1 MRTIGLMSGTSC
13 DGVDAL
19 LLELEHVDHRHAPR
33 VLGHVYHPF
42 PSALQEQLRAPEA
55 LQMPEISELG
65 YVLAQRYADAVREL
79 SQWSTAEVV
88 GMHGQTVWHRPPSQ
102 AGGGRSHTLQ
112 LGSSAVLAHALGL
125 PVVGDMRAADL
136 ALGGEGAPIAPLA
149 HWMFTPPEHA
159 GRLVVNV
166 GGIANVTL
174 VTERKDDVLASDVGP
189 GMMIT
194 DALARHVS
202 GGAQAYD
209 RDGELSAGGR
219 PVAAVVEQV
228 LSHPFFSRPLPR
240 STGRED
246 FGAAMVAAL
255 LERFSQVPAAD
266 LLASSLEATAR
277 AIVRAATEDLP
288 GVTELVLTGG
298 GARHPGLLARVREL
312 AVPRPLGTPLPVV
325 VHDDGPLA
333 PQHHE
338 PAAMAL
344 IAART
349 LHRLPSSLPQVTGA
363 RASAVLGHI
372 AWPTP

>member
-1 MRTIGLMSGTSC
+1 MRAIGLMSGTSC
-13 DGVDAL
+13 DGVDAI
-19 LLELEHVDHRHAPR
+19 LLELEHVDRRHAPR
-33 VLGHVYHPF
+33 VLGHVHHPF
-42 PSALQEQLRAPEA
+42 PDALQEQLRTPEA
-55 LQMPEISELG
+55 LRIPEISELG
-65 YVLAQRYADAVREL
+65 YLLAQRYADAVREL
-79 SQWSTAEVV
+79 PEWQSADVV

-102 AGGGRSHTLQ
+102 AGGRRSHTLQ
-112 LGSSAVLAHALGL
+112 LGSSATLAHALGL
-125 PVVGDMRAADL
+125 PVVGDMRAADI

-149 HWMFTPPEHA
+149 HWMFTPAEHV

-174 VTERKDDVLASDVGP
+174 VTESQGDVLASDVGP

-209 RDGELSAGGR
+209 HDGALSAGGR
-219 PVAAVVEQV
+219 PIAAMVDEI
-228 LSHPFFSRPLPR
+228 LAHPFFSRPVPR

-246 FGAAMVAAL
+246 FGAATLAAL
-255 LERFSQVPAAD
+255 LERHAKASAAD

-277 AIVRAATEDLP
+277 AIVRAATEELR

-298 GARHPGLLARVREL
+298 GALHPGLRARVQAL
-312 AVPRPLGTPLPVV
+312 AAPRPVV

-349 LHRLPSSLPQVTGA
+349 LHRLPSSLPRVTGA
-363 RASAVLGHI
+363 RAPAVLGHV
-372 AWPTP
+372 AWPTPA

>member
-1 MRTIGLMSGTSC
+1 MTPMTTVRAIGLMSGTSC

-19 LLELEHVDHRHAPR
+19 LLELEHVDRRHAPR
-33 VLGHVYHPF
+33 VLGHVHHPF
-42 PSALQEQLRAPEA
+42 PDALQEQLRAPER
-55 LQMPEISELG
+55 LRMPEISELG
-65 YVLAQRYADAVREL
+65 YVLAQRYAAAVREL
-79 SQWSTAEVV
+79 PAWETAAVC

-102 AGGGRSHTLQ
+102 AGGRPSHTLQ
-112 LGSSAVLAHALGL
+112 LGSSGALAHDLGL
-125 PVVGDMRAADL
+125 PVVGDMRAADI

-149 HWMFTPPEHA
+149 HWMFTPAEHV

-174 VTERKDDVLASDVGP
+174 VTEGRDDVLASDVGP

-194 DALARHVS
+194 DALARHGS
-202 GGAQAYD
+202 GGALAYD
-209 RDGELSAGGR
+209 RDGALSEGGR
-219 PVAAVVEQV
+219 PLAAAVELV
-228 LSHPFFSRPLPR
+228 LAHPFFSRPVPR

-246 FGAAMVAAL
+246 FGAAMVDAL
-255 LERFSQVPAAD
+255 LERFGSAPTAD

-277 AIVRAATEDLP
+277 AIVRAATRDLP
-288 GVTELVLTGG
+288 GVTEIVLTGG
-298 GARHPGLLARVREL
+298 GALHPGLLARVRAL
-312 AVPRPLGTPLPVV
+312 AAPCPVV

-349 LHRLPSSLPQVTGA
+349 LHRLPSSLPRVTGA
-363 RASAVLGHI
+363 RAPAVLGHI
-372 AWPTP
+372 VWPG

>member
-1 MRTIGLMSGTSC
+1 MPTLRAIGLMSGTSC

-19 LLELEHVDHRHAPR
+19 LLELEHLDRRHAPR
-33 VLGHVYHPF
+33 VLGHVHHPF
-42 PSALQEQLRAPEA
+42 PDALQEQLRAPEQLRIA
-55 LQMPEISELG
+55 DISALG
-65 YVLAQRYADAVREL
+65 YLLAQRYADAVRDIP
-79 SQWSTAEVV
+79 QWDTAQVV

-102 AGGGRSHTLQ
+102 SDGEPPHTLQ
-112 LGSSAVLAHALGL
+112 LGSSSLLAQRLGL

-136 ALGGEGAPIAPLA
+136 ALGGEGAPIAPIA
-149 HWMFTPPEHA
+149 HWMFTPAEHV

-174 VTERKDDVLASDVGP
+174 VTEDRDDVLASDVGP

-194 DALARHVS
+194 DALARQLS
-202 GGAQAYD
+202 AGAHAFD
-209 RDGELSAGGR
+209 RDGVLSAGGR
-219 PVAAVVEQV
+219 AIPAAVEQ
-228 LSHPFFSRPLPR
+228 LLTHPFFSRPVPR

-246 FGAAMVAAL
+246 FGASTVAAL
-255 LERFSQVPAAD
+255 LERFGGAAPAD

-277 AIVRAATEDLP
+277 AIVRAATQDLP
-288 GVTELVLTGG
+288 GVTEIVLTGG
-298 GARHPGLLARVREL
+298 GALHPGLLARVRAL
-312 AVPRPLGTPLPVV
+312 SAPCPVV

-349 LHRLPSSLPQVTGA
+349 LHRLPSSLPRVTGA
-363 RASAVLGHI
+363 RASAVLGHLVS
-372 AWPTP
+372 